1 MEGIVEEWAVVAI
14 EKHVGELAIAGTT
27 GFVLGVNTDAKGDE
41 AVQIDV
47 YTKFLLDFAH
57 AIQRFF
63 VRFQV
68 PGGRHVK
75 KVGETQLERGAEL
88 DEDARSAAELGD
100 EPTVEGLVPEPL
112 GMDGGAV
119 RLTDLNVVGV
129 KRLDDF
135 HVIPQMKRGVPISP
149 YVTQGITQML
159 RKGGIGLKGGIKI
172 A

>member
-1 MEGIVEEWAVVAI
+1 MGGRRDRETRGRTRDCGNHWLRP
-14 EKHVGELAIAGTT
+14 GRQYGCQ
-27 GFVLGVNTDAKGDE
+27 GDE

-135 HVIPQMKRGVPISP
+135 HVVSFWSSDFAMAWLWLENRSFYLTVIYVIS
-149 YVTQGITQML
+149 GAN
-159 RKGGIGLKGGIKI
+159 K
-172 A
+172 